1 MTFDPVK
8 RIVVF
13 HIEITVYVCILVPK
27 DCRTSYTIVLW
38 YCYEPKVA
46 VIDWVRVKRG
56 NGMTEAEKRKRNG
69 GSGKE
74 GKTRKKG

>member
-1 MTFDPVK
+1 MLLIFHADVITPNLGYRTNMTISSTALKQSK
-8 RIVVF
+8 R
-13 HIEITVYVCILVPK
+13 
-27 DCRTSYTIVLW
+27 
-38 YCYEPKVA
+38 
-46 VIDWVRVKRG
+46 VRVKRG